1 MLHLLSSLAARWIS
15 PLLKRIQDRARWWPL
30 GLFPVRSNIV
40 IRQLAINDHTI
51 TLRFPDNEF
60 DRQQWELS
68 HLFIDDPYQL
78 ALLPKNI
85 RTILD
90 VGGNSGL
97 FALLARHYF
106 PEANI
111 HCYEPNPV
119 LLPVIQTNTSAF
131 NIRVFPEGVGST
143 ASRAT
148 MNCEGPTLEG
158 STVPSDS
165 GNITITALSQ
175 ALERIGGSVDL
186 LKMDCEGAEW
196 SILEDT
202 TSLSKVRH
210 LAMEY
215 HLDEK
220 GTHSVANLIHRL
232 KDLGFFIDS
241 FREASN
247 PLVGQLTATNRSFSP

>member
-1 MLHLLSSLAARWIS
+1 
-15 PLLKRIQDRARWWPL
+15 
-30 GLFPVRSNIV
+30 
-40 IRQLAINDHTI
+40 
-51 TLRFPDNEF
+51 
-60 DRQQWELS
+60 
-68 HLFIDDPYQL
+68 
-78 ALLPKNI
+78 
-85 RTILD
+85 
-90 VGGNSGL
+90 
-97 FALLARHYF
+97 
-106 PEANI
+106 
-111 HCYEPNPV
+111 
-119 LLPVIQTNTSAF
+119 
-131 NIRVFPEGVGST
+131 
-143 ASRAT
+143 